1 MPTQVSGNHDTQ
13 PCARRLVG
21 NVGNRKQIAHM
32 THKHAGGGMGAGAF
46 VGNVGNVGIPTKVG
60 GARYYARPYV
70 LCA

>member
-1 MPTQVSGNHDTQ
+1 MWAMRLQVSGKPDT
-13 PCARRLVG
+13 RSIVG

-32 THKHAGGGMGAGAF
+32 THKAWAWGQGAGEF